1 MRFSANLGFL
11 WTELSLPDA
20 IRAAAAAGFGAVE
33 CHWPY
38 DTAPEETRAALE
50 ETGLPMIALNTR
62 PGDRA
67 SGEFGLAALPGRK
80 AEARAAIS
88 EAIGYADAAG
98 ARAVHVMS
106 GIAEGPEAERA
117 YAEALRFACAEAGGM
132 TILIE
137 PINREDVPG
146 YFLGSV
152 ERALD
157 VLGAVEAGNLK
168 LMVDCYHL
176 ARMGLDV
183 VGTLARVLPVTGHVQ
198 IAGHPGRGAPD
209 TGTLDY
215 GGVFAALGRLGWD
228 GFVGAEYRPDGPTE
242 ASLGWLNRVGGT

>member
-20 IRAAAAAGFGAVE
+20 IRAAGAAGFDAVE

-38 DTAPEETRAALE
+38 DTDPGKVRAALA

-67 SGEFGLAALPGRK
+67 LGEFGLAALPGRE
-80 AEARAAIS
+80 AEARAAIA
-88 EAIGYADAAG
+88 EAIRYADAVG

-106 GIAEGPEAERA
+106 GIAEGAAAEQA
-117 YAEALRFACAEAGGM
+117 FADSLRFACAEAGDL

-137 PINREDVPG
+137 PINVQDVPG

-152 ERALD
+152 DRALD
-157 VLGAVEAGNLK
+157 VLGKVGAENLR
-168 LMVDCYHL
+168 LMIDCYHI
-176 ARMGLDV
+176 ARMAQDV
-183 VGTLARVLPVTGHVQ
+183 PGTLERVLPVTGHVQ

-215 GGVFAALGRLGWD
+215 GQVFAALERLVWD

-242 ASLGWLNRVGGT
+242 ASLGWLKRQRLA